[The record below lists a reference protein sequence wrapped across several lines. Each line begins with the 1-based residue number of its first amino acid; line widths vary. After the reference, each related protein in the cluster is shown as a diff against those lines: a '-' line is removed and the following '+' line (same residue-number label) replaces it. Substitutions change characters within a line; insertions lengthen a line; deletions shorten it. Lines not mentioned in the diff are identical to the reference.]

1 MTQELFQL
9 AAVFFI
15 ASTLAVIAKFFRQP
29 VILAYLITGVLLST
43 FTAFNFVGTQA
54 FSVFSDLGIMF
65 LLFLVGLEVNYSSL
79 RLVGGAAFL
88 LGFAQIIIT
97 TGLGF
102 LLASALGFQTLPAL
116 YIGIALTFSSTVI
129 VVKLLGDKRDLSG
142 LYAKLTLGLLVFQ
155 DVVAIFALLFL
166 GGLSANA
173 QITDGSAWLSVGFM
187 FLKAAL
193 LFIVIFWLGRKVLPR
208 FFDRIGHSQEL
219 LFISSLSWL
228 FVVAAVAGLLGFS
241 IAIAGFLA
249 GFALANSS
257 EHFQIAG
264 KMRPLRDFF
273 ILGFFVLLGSSL
285 HFGDFSQFSLIAL
298 TLLAFVIFIKPLVV
312 FFILY
317 PLGYRKRTNFFASIS
332 ISQVSEFSFILLAF
346 GVSLHHIN
354 QEIAAVV
361 SIVGAVSIV
370 FSSYLITHTEKIY
383 KFFAKFLRYFERKKT
398 REQNITEEVPH
409 RPVILIGC
417 HRTGESILFSLPKD
431 QVLVVDFDP
440 DVIHRLRKNNIAYF
454 LGDMND
460 EDVFSR
466 IHAADAD
473 LIISTSPLLEDNE
486 IVLNRVQR
494 LSERKPKFIGRAET
508 EKEAR
513 HLYRLGAD
521 YVLLPHFT
529 SGQYLGRTIAINLSM
544 PVLQELKNNDL
555 EILGQTHRL

>member
-1 MTQELFQL
+1 MTQELFQF

-15 ASTLAVIAKFFRQP
+15 ASALAVVAKLFRQP
-29 VILAYLITGVLLST
+29 VILAYLVTGVILST

-54 FSVFSDLGIMF
+54 FGVFSDLGIMF

-79 RLVGGAAFL
+79 RLVGGAALL
-88 LGFAQIIIT
+88 LGAAQILIT
-97 TGLGF
+97 TTLGF
-102 LLASALGFQTLPAL
+102 FLASWFGFNALPAL
-116 YIGIALTFSSTVI
+116 YIGIALTFSSTVV

-155 DVVAIFALLFL
+155 DIVAIFALLFL

-173 QITDGSAWLSVGFM
+173 QITDGNMWLSVGFM

-219 LFISSLSWL
+219 LFISSLTWL
-228 FVVAAVAGLLGFS
+228 FVVAAVSGMLGFS

-257 EHFQIAG
+257 EHFQIAT

-285 HFGDFSQFSLIAL
+285 HFRDFSRFSLIAL
-298 TLLAFVIFIKPLVV
+298 GLLAFVIFIKPLIV

-332 ISQVSEFSFILLAF
+332 ISQVSEFSFILLAL

-354 QEIAAVV
+354 EEVAALI

-370 FSSYLITHTEKIY
+370 FSSYLIMHAQKIY
-383 KFFAKFLRYFERKKT
+383 KGMSNFLGYFERKKT
-398 REQNITEEVPH
+398 REQNLSEEIPH
-409 RPVILIGC
+409 RPIILIGC
-417 HRTGESILFSLPKD
+417 HRTGESILFSLPRE
-431 QVLVVDFDP
+431 QVLVVDFGP
-440 DVIHRLRKNNIAYF
+440 GITYRLKKTGIASF

-460 EDVFSR
+460 EDVFLR
-466 IHAADAD
+466 THASDAD
-473 LIISTSPLLEDNE
+473 LVISTSPLLEDNE
-486 IVLNRVQR
+486 IVLNRIQR
-494 LSERKPKFIGRAET
+494 LPARRPKFIGRAET

-513 HLYRLGAD
+513 HLYKIGAD

-544 PVLQELKNNDL
+544 PVLEELKNNDL
-555 EILGQTHRL
+555 EILSQTHRI